1 MGRFL
6 VDRLLRLVFVV
17 FGATLVAFVL
27 LRLAGDPASVL
38 LPIFA
43 SPEQRQELRQDLN
56 LDDPLPLQFVGYMG
70 QVLQG
75 DLGESWK
82 YRQPATDIVFQRF
95 PATLEL
101 VGLGIG
107 FALVVG
113 LVLGVVAATRAGG
126 ALDGALIS
134 FSLVARAVPTFWLG
148 TLLILFFAVN
158 LAWLPTSGKG
168 GWKSFVMPV
177 ATIALFFVAE
187 LAMVVRAAMIEAL
200 SSDYVRAAVAK
211 GLPRR
216 LVVLRHALR
225 NSLNPLVSV
234 VAVNF
239 GALLGGTVI
248 VEAVFAWPG
257 IGLLA
262 VQSVTQTDYPVL
274 QAIVLLIAVTVAI
287 VTTVSDVLYG
297 ILDPRIRKGGA

>member
-1 MGRFL
+1 M
-6 VDRLLRLVFVV
+6 VFVV

>member
-1 MGRFL
+1 MGTFL
-6 VDRLLRLVFVV
+6 VDRLLRLLVVV

-38 LPIFA
+38 LGIFA
-43 SPEQRQELRQDLN
+43 TPEQREALRAELN
-56 LDDPLPLQFVGYMG
+56 LDDPLPLQFVAYVG

-82 YRQPATDIVFQRF
+82 FREPATDVVFERF

-107 FALVVG
+107 TALIVG
-113 LVLGVVAATRAGG
+113 LLLGVLTATRAGR
-126 ALDGALIS
+126 ALDGALMT

-148 TLLILFFAVN
+148 TLLILLFAVELN
-158 LAWLPTSGKG
+158 WLPTSGKAG
-168 GWKSFVMPV
+168 ASSYVMPV
-177 ATIALFFVAE
+177 VTIALFYVAE
-187 LAMVVRAAMIEAL
+187 FAMVVRASMIEAL
-200 SSDYVRAAVAK
+200 ASDYVRAATAK

-216 LVVLRHALR
+216 LVLVRHALR
-225 NSLNPLVSV
+225 NSLNPILSV
-234 VAVNF
+234 VGVSF

-248 VEAVFAWPG
+248 VEAVFSWPG
-257 IGLLA
+257 VGLLA

-274 QAIVLLIAVTVAI
+274 QAIVLLIALTVAL
-287 VTTVSDVLYG
+287 VTMVTDILYG
-297 ILDPRIRKGGA
+297 VLDPRIRKARA

>member
-1 MGRFL
+1 LL
-6 VDRLLRLVFVV
+6 VVV
-17 FGATLVAFVL
+17 FGATLIAFVL

-43 SPEQRQELRQDLN
+43 SPEQRQELREDLN
-56 LDDPLPLQFVGYMG
+56 LDDPVPLQFIGYVGE
-70 QVLQG
+70 VFQG

-82 YRQPATDIVFQRF
+82 YRQPATDIVFERF

-107 FALVVG
+107 VALAVG
-113 LVLGVVAATRAGG
+113 LALGIVAATRAGHT
-126 ALDGALIS
+126 LDGALMS

-148 TLLILFFAVN
+148 TLLILFFAVQ
-158 LAWLPTSGKG
+158 LSWLPTSGKR
-168 GWKSFVMPV
+168 GWEYFVMPV
-177 ATIALFFVAE
+177 ATIALFFIAE
-187 LAMVVRAAMIEAL
+187 FAMVVRASMIEAL
-200 SSDYVRAAVAK
+200 SSDYVRTATAK

-262 VQSVTQTDYPVL
+262 VESVTQTDYPVL
-274 QAIVLLIAVTVAI
+274 QAIVLLIAVTVAV
-287 VTTVSDVLYG
+287 VTTIADVLYG
-297 ILDPRIRKGGA
+297 ILDPRIRRRSA